1 MVETLKQLKLSYTM
15 SYNISSKQLSNPIIK
30 KLLGELRTYFD
41 AIQSEFYII
50 GATARD
56 ITLSAINHLDVKR
69 VTRDLD
75 IAIAI
80 PDWSKYDE
88 ISSGLTAIDGFY
100 KSAKEKQLFWYK
112 KDFKLDIVPFGEVAK
127 ADNSIYWPPEEEFAM
142 SVVGFT
148 EIVKD
153 VISVIIDEEL
163 EIKVASLPGIF
174 ILKLAAFKD
183 RGQEKSKHT
192 DDMAYI
198 ITNYLDIN
206 IDRAVEYYYRELYDV
221 EDFNTFV
228 SSALLLGKDVKR
240 ILEDNH
246 EALDYFVEIIQ
257 NEIALEYES
266 LLINQMLETHSSLKY
281 EEVLEALQKLLNE
294 LR

>member
-1 MVETLKQLKLSYTM
+1 M
-15 SYNISSKQLSNPIIK
+15 SYNISSEQLSNPIIK
-30 KLLGELRTYFD
+30 ELLGELRKYFD
-41 AIQSEFYII
+41 SIQSEFYII

-69 VTRDLD
+69 VTQDLD

-88 ISSGLTAIDGFY
+88 ISSGLTAIEGFH

-142 SVVGFT
+142 SVIGFT

-153 VISVIIDEEL
+153 VISVIIDEDI

-183 RGQEKSKHT
+183 RGHEKNKHA

-198 ITNYLDIN
+198 IVNYL
-206 IDRAVEYYYRELYDV
+206 E
-221 EDFNTFV
+221 
-228 SSALLLGKDVKR
+228 
-240 ILEDNH
+240 
-246 EALDYFVEIIQ
+246 
-257 NEIALEYES
+257 
-266 LLINQMLETHSSLKY
+266 
-281 EEVLEALQKLLNE
+281 
-294 LR
+294 

>member
-1 MVETLKQLKLSYTM
+1 M